1 MLLAIC
7 MAKVLVVDDDS
18 HFRGILE
25 RIILRSYTYS
35 VKTASTEEEAW
46 EELSKSP
53 YDLVLLDLYID
64 GKKSWDSLKRIRD
77 LSSPP
82 AVVMISCESTKENA
96 EYARALGALDFVP
109 KPIDFAR
116 FKVTVDGAIGSKQK
130 AKPARR
136 IGDVAERPGGIE
148 EMRILIVA
156 AETSDRKAIG
166 NPLGKAGFR
175 TLEAETPGKALEV
188 VQREPV
194 DAVLV
199 GFQGERER
207 AAEKCKAIR
216 EGAEGL
222 RRLPMIAVTDAS
234 SETILA
240 SLKAGADDYI
250 TVPFDPLILA
260 GKVEA
265 HVRLRREYDLRL
277 EEVVALCV
285 KDALTGSYNHAYFKA
300 RLNEEF
306 HRSQRYK
313 RNLSLAIL
321 GLDNLEK
328 MKAAFGP
335 PAGNRILS
343 EASQVIRSAIRSS
356 DVVARSGEAEFALIL
371 PEATSEKILSKA
383 DMVRS
388 KVEERISLIDDRK
401 TDLTCSVGLASMEVL
416 PPGGTKPDQVKSAED
431 LLGMASM
438 ALTRARGS
446 GAGRVEV
453 FGK

>member
-1 MLLAIC
+1 
-7 MAKVLVVDDDS
+7 MANVLVVDDDS
-18 HFRGILE
+18 HFCGIIK
-25 RIILRSYTYS
+25 RIILRSYTYQ
-35 VKTASTEEEAW
+35 VKTAESEQEAW

-53 YDLVLLDLYID
+53 YDLVLLDLYLQ
-64 GKKSWDSLKRIRD
+64 GKKSWDTLRRIRD

-82 AVVMISCESTKENA
+82 AVVMISCETTKENA
-96 EYARALGALDFVP
+96 EYAKALGALDFVP
-109 KPIDFAR
+109 KPIDFVR
-116 FKVTVDGAIGSKQK
+116 FKATVDGAIGSKQK
-130 AKPARR
+130 AKPTRR
-136 IGDVAERPGGIE
+136 IGDAVVKIGGVE

-156 AETSDRKAIG
+156 AEESDRKTIG
-166 NPLGKAGFR
+166 TPLEMAGFR
-175 TLEAETPGKALEV
+175 TLEVESAGKALEV
-188 VQREPV
+188 VQKEPV

-199 GFQGERER
+199 GFEGKRKL
-207 AAEKCKAIR
+207 AASMCKTIR
-216 EGAEGL
+216 EGAEGS
-222 RRLPMIAVTDAS
+222 RCLPMIAVTDPS

-240 SLKAGADDYI
+240 SLKSGADDYI

-265 HVRLRREYDLRL
+265 HVRLRREYDLRIK
-277 EEVVALCV
+277 EVIALCV

-313 RNLSLAIL
+313 RNLALAIL
-321 GLDNLEK
+321 GLDNMEK
-328 MKAAFGP
+328 IKSAYGP

-383 DMVRS
+383 DLVRS
-388 KVEERISLIDDRK
+388 KVQDRVSLIDDRK
-401 TDLTCSVGLASMEVL
+401 TDVTCCVGLASMEGL
-416 PPGGTKPDQVKSAED
+416 PLGGTDPFQVKSAED
-431 LLGMASM
+431 LFGMASM
-438 ALTRARGS
+438 ALTRARGLGS
-446 GAGRVEV
+446 RRVAV